1 MFILW
6 TMPDDKVMDVMVELY
21 LAVVGVVII
30 QMVLSYIR
38 SKLEIKR
45 QVEEAEKR
53 IRRMRIL
60 RENAYIVDDS

>member
-1 MFILW
+1 
-6 TMPDDKVMDVMVELY
+6 MPDDKVMDVMVELY